1 MEKVLYKLL
10 ALILFSLGTPP
21 LQAQDLMD
29 IYRLAV
35 EQDAE
40 FRIAEFEYLASRES
54 LPIASS
60 LRKPQIDFGANLSQ
74 TELDGLVI
82 SNNTNQNIGY
92 SINLTQT
99 IYNAENRATIDAA
112 GASVTQARAELE
124 VAQQDLILRVTESY
138 FRILASQDVL
148 EFARAEE
155 TAIARQLEQAQ
166 KRFEVG
172 LIAITDVLEARARY
186 DSALAQ
192 TILAE
197 NQLDN
202 SFQALEV
209 IIGQTPSLNPARLSD
224 NLKLNR
230 PVPAQS
236 EPWVEIAL
244 QNNQS
249 LLAAL
254 AAQQVAD
261 YERQIRNKSRYPTL
275 DFTASYADADIENDN
290 IIVDDDERQEF
301 SLGILFNVPLYT
313 GGRISAE
320 RAQAEA
326 AYQSA
331 RSTALLQKRLTSQNT
346 RIAFLGVISGISEV
360 TALEQALKSTNTA
373 LEATEAGFDVG
384 TRTSIDVLISLRATY
399 ASRRDYAGARYQ
411 YLLNTLRLKQASG
424 LLGTSDLENINIWL
438 VDGPRVQGTAKPAGT
453 EGLPVENELARTE
466 FALDEAYEP
475 EEIIFNGEDQ
485 QLTRLQRDLDNGL
498 LWLETEEKN
507 MATIQIMMI
516 GFRNFNASDYYDYLD
531 SLVSQDIDVSKFRI
545 YQTSFNG
552 SEVYGVVYGEYEDR
566 LEASEHINILPEA
579 LKEKSPMPRTIGGIL
594 NEINDR

>member
-10 ALILFSLGTPP
+10 ALILFSLGTTP
-21 LQAQDLMD
+21 LLAQDLMD

-40 FRIAEFEYLASRES
+40 LRIAESEYLATRES
-54 LPIASS
+54 LPIATSA
-60 LRKPQIDFGANLSQ
+60 RKPQIDFAANLSQ
-74 TELDGLVI
+74 TETDGLVI
-82 SNNTNQNIGY
+82 PNNTNQDIGY
-92 SINLTQT
+92 SISLTQT
-99 IYNAENRATIDAA
+99 LYNAVNRATIDAA
-112 GASVTQARAELE
+112 EDFVAQARAEFE
-124 VAQQDLILRVTESY
+124 VAQQDLILRVADRY

-172 LIAITDVLEARARY
+172 LIAITDVLEAQARY

-202 SFQALEV
+202 AFQALEV

-224 NLKLNR
+224 NLKLTR

-254 AAQQVAD
+254 AAERAAD
-261 YERQIRNKSRYPTL
+261 HERQIRNKSRYPTL
-275 DFTASYADADIENDN
+275 DFTASYSDADIENDAAALF
-290 IIVDDDERQEF
+290 DDERQEL
-301 SLGILFNVPLYT
+301 SLAILFNVPLYT

-331 RSTALLQKRLTSQNT
+331 RSVALLQRRLTSQNT
-346 RIAFLGVISGISEV
+346 RIAFLGVISGISQV
-360 TALEQALKSTNTA
+360 TALKQALKSSNTA

-399 ASRRDYAGARYQ
+399 AAERDYAGARYQ
-411 YLLNTLRLKQASG
+411 YLIDTLKLKQASG
-424 LLGTSDLENINIWL
+424 LLGTADLEQINRWL
-438 VDGPRVQGTAKPAGT
+438 
-453 EGLPVENELARTE
+453 N
-466 FALDEAYEP
+466 
-475 EEIIFNGEDQ
+475 
-485 QLTRLQRDLDNGL
+485 
-498 LWLETEEKN
+498 
-507 MATIQIMMI
+507 
-516 GFRNFNASDYYDYLD
+516 
-531 SLVSQDIDVSKFRI
+531 
-545 YQTSFNG
+545 
-552 SEVYGVVYGEYEDR
+552 
-566 LEASEHINILPEA
+566 
-579 LKEKSPMPRTIGGIL
+579 
-594 NEINDR
+594 

>member
-1 MEKVLYKLL
+1 MGKVLYKLL
-10 ALILFSLGTPP
+10 ALILFSLGTTP

-35 EQDAE
+35 DQDAE
-40 FRIAEFEYLASRES
+40 FKIAEFEYLASRES
-54 LPIASS
+54 LPIATS
-60 LRKPQIDFGANLSQ
+60 LRKPQIDFGASLIRNEADA
-74 TELDGLVI
+74 TIRPDNT
-82 SNNTNQNIGY
+82 SNDIGY

-112 GASVTQARAELE
+112 GAFVRQARAEFE
-124 VAQQDLILRVTESY
+124 VAQQDLILRVAEAY
-138 FRILASQDVL
+138 FSILAAQDVL

-172 LIAITDVLEARARY
+172 LIAITDVLEAQARY

-202 SFQALEV
+202 AFQAMEV
-209 IIGQTPSLNPARLSD
+209 VIGETPSTNPTRLSD
-224 NLKLNR
+224 SLVLNR

-236 EPWVEIAL
+236 GPWVDIAL

-249 LLAAL
+249 LLAAI
-254 AAQQVAD
+254 AAEQAAD
-261 YERQIRNKSRYPTL
+261 YERQIKNKSRYPTL
-275 DFTASYADADIENDN
+275 DFTASYADVDIDNDN
-290 IIVDDDERQEF
+290 IPPLDDDQQDL
-301 SLGILFNVPLYT
+301 SLAILLNVPLYT

-331 RSTALLQKRLTSQNT
+331 RSVALLQKRLTSQNT
-346 RIAFLGVISGISEV
+346 VIAYLGVISGISQV
-360 TALEQALKSTNTA
+360 KALKQALKSSNTA

-399 ASRRDYAGARYQ
+399 AAERDYAGARYQ
-411 YLLNTLRLKQASG
+411 YLIDTLRLKQASG
-424 LLGTSDLENINIWL
+424 LLSTSDLEDINFWL
-438 VDGPRVQGTAKPAGT
+438 LDELVVRDSANPVGTGN
-453 EGLPVENELARTE
+453 LPVEIELSRIDSAPGK
-466 FALDEAYEP
+466 ADESEVLVVNS
-475 EEIIFNGEDQ
+475 ENQ

-498 LWLETEEKN
+498 LWLESEEKSR
-507 MATIQIMMI
+507 ATIQIMMI

-531 SLVSQDIDVSKFRI
+531 SLVSQNIDVSRFRI
-545 YQTSFNG
+545 YQTSING
-552 SEVYGVVYGEYEDR
+552 SEVYGVIYGEYENR
-566 LEASEHINILPEA
+566 REAIEHINILPEA
-579 LKEKSPMPRTIGGIL
+579 LKARSPMPRTIGGIL

>member
-1 MEKVLYKLL
+1 LYKLF
-10 ALILFSLGTPP
+10 ALILFSLGTTP

-35 EQDAE
+35 VQDAE
-40 FRIAEFEYLASRES
+40 FRIAEFEFLATRES
-54 LPIASS
+54 LPIATSA
-60 LRKPQIDFGANLSQ
+60 RKPQIDFAANLSQ
-74 TELDGLVI
+74 TESDGLLAI
-82 SNNTNQNIGY
+82 SNNTSQDIGY
-92 SINLTQT
+92 SISLTQT
-99 IYNAENRATIDAA
+99 LYNAENRATIDAA
-112 GASVTQARAELE
+112 EDFVAQARAEFE
-124 VAQQDLILRVTESY
+124 ISQQDLILRVAERY
-138 FRILASQDVL
+138 FRILAAQDVL
-148 EFARAEE
+148 EFAGAEE

-172 LIAITDVLEARARY
+172 LIAITDVLEAQARY

-197 NQLDN
+197 NELDN
-202 SFQALEV
+202 AFQALEV

-254 AAQQVAD
+254 AAERAAD
-261 YERQIRNKSRYPTL
+261 HERQIKNKSRYPTL
-275 DFTASYADADIENDN
+275 DFTASYSDADIENDPLL
-290 IIVDDDERQEF
+290 DDEKQDF
-301 SLGILFNVPLYT
+301 SLAILFNVPLYT

-331 RSTALLQKRLTSQNT
+331 RSVALLQKRLTSQNT
-346 RIAFLGVISGISEV
+346 RIAYLGVISGISQV
-360 TALEQALKSTNTA
+360 KALKQALDSSNTA

-384 TRTSIDVLISLRATY
+384 TRTSVDVLISLRATY
-399 ASRRDYAGARYQ
+399 AAERDYAGARYQ
-411 YLLNTLRLKQASG
+411 YLIDTLRLKQASG
-424 LLGTSDLENINIWL
+424 LLSTNDLEQINRWL
-438 VDGPRVQGTAKPAGT
+438 VDESIVQNTANPVGTGN
-453 EGLPVENELARTE
+453 LPVEIELSRIESAPGK
-466 FALDEAYEP
+466 ADESEVLVVNS
-475 EEIIFNGEDQ
+475 ESQ

-498 LWLETEEKN
+498 HWLESEEKSR
-507 MATIQIMMI
+507 ATIQIMMI
-516 GFRNFNASDYYDYLD
+516 GFRNFNAGDYYNYLD
-531 SLVSQDIDVSKFRI
+531 SLVSKNIDVSRFRI
-545 YQTSFNG
+545 YQTRING
-552 SEVYGVVYGEYEDR
+552 SEVYGVIYGEYDNR
-566 LEASEHINILPEA
+566 LEASENINRLPEA
-579 LKEKSPMPRTIGGIL
+579 LNAKSPMPRTVGGIL

>member
-10 ALILFSLGTPP
+10 ALILFSLGTTP

-35 EQDAE
+35 VQDAE

-54 LPIASS
+54 LPIATSV
-60 LRKPQIDFGANLSQ
+60 RKPQIDFGANLSQ
-74 TELDGLVI
+74 TEIDGLVI
-82 SNNTNQNIGY
+82 SNNTIQDTGY
-92 SINLTQT
+92 SISLTQT
-99 IYNAENRATIDAA
+99 LYNAENRATIDAA
-112 GASVTQARAELE
+112 EDFVAQARAEFE
-124 VAQQDLILRVTESY
+124 VAQQDLILRVAESY

-172 LIAITDVLEARARY
+172 LIAITDVLEAQARY

-202 SFQALEV
+202 AFQALEV
-209 IIGQTPSLNPARLSD
+209 IIGETPSTNPARLSD
-224 NLKLNR
+224 SLVLNR

-254 AAQQVAD
+254 AAERAAD
-261 YERQIRNKSRYPTL
+261 HERQIKNKSRYPTL
-275 DFTASYADADIENDN
+275 DFTASYSDADIE
-290 IIVDDDERQEF
+290 DDALLDGERQEL
-301 SLGILFNVPLYT
+301 SLAILFNVPLYT

-331 RSTALLQKRLTSQNT
+331 RSTALLQRRLTSQNT
-346 RIAFLGVISGISEV
+346 RIAYLGVLSEIGQV
-360 TALEQALKSTNTA
+360 NALEQALKSSFTA

-399 ASRRDYAGARYQ
+399 AAQRDYSGSRYQ
-411 YLLNTLRLKQASG
+411 YLINTLRLKQASG
-424 LLGTSDLENINIWL
+424 LLSTADLEQINRWL
-438 VDGPRVQGTAKPAGT
+438 
-453 EGLPVENELARTE
+453 N
-466 FALDEAYEP
+466 
-475 EEIIFNGEDQ
+475 
-485 QLTRLQRDLDNGL
+485 
-498 LWLETEEKN
+498 
-507 MATIQIMMI
+507 
-516 GFRNFNASDYYDYLD
+516 
-531 SLVSQDIDVSKFRI
+531 
-545 YQTSFNG
+545 
-552 SEVYGVVYGEYEDR
+552 
-566 LEASEHINILPEA
+566 
-579 LKEKSPMPRTIGGIL
+579 
-594 NEINDR
+594 

>member
-1 MEKVLYKLL
+1 MYKLF
-10 ALILFSLGTPP
+10 ALILFSIGTTP

-35 EQDAE
+35 VQDAE
-40 FRIAEFEYLASRES
+40 FRIAESEFLATRES
-54 LPIASS
+54 LPIATSA
-60 LRKPQIDFGANLSQ
+60 RKPQIDFAANLSQ
-74 TELDGLVI
+74 TESDGLVI
-82 SNNTNQNIGY
+82 SNNTNQDIGY
-92 SINLTQT
+92 SISLTQT
-99 IYNAENRATIDAA
+99 LYNAENRATIDAA
-112 GASVTQARAELE
+112 EDFVAQARAEFE
-124 VAQQDLILRVTESY
+124 VSQQDLILRVAERY
-138 FRILASQDVL
+138 FSILAAQDVL

-172 LIAITDVLEARARY
+172 LIAITDVLEAQARY

-202 SFQALEV
+202 AFQALEV

-224 NLKLNR
+224 NLKLSR

-254 AAQQVAD
+254 AAERAAEH
-261 YERQIRNKSRYPTL
+261 ERQIKNKSRYPTL
-275 DFTASYADADIENDN
+275 DFTASYSDADIENDTLP
-290 IIVDDDERQEF
+290 DGEQQDF
-301 SLGILFNVPLYT
+301 SLAILFNVPLYT

-331 RSTALLQKRLTSQNT
+331 RSVALLQRRLTSQNT
-346 RIAFLGVISGISEV
+346 RIAFLGVISGISQV
-360 TALEQALKSTNTA
+360 KALQQALKSSNTA

-384 TRTSIDVLISLRATY
+384 TRTSVDVLISLRATY
-399 ASRRDYAGARYQ
+399 GAQRDYAGARYQ
-411 YLLNTLRLKQASG
+411 YLINTLRLKQASG
-424 LLGTSDLENINIWL
+424 LLSTSDLENINFWL
-438 VDGPRVQGTAKPAGT
+438 VDEPIVRNSTKPAGT
-453 EGLPVENELARTE
+453 ENLPVEIELSRIDSAPGK
-466 FALDEAYEP
+466 ADEY
-475 EEIIFNGEDQ
+475 GELVVNSENQ

-498 LWLETEEKN
+498 HWLESEEKSR
-507 MATIQIMMI
+507 ATIQIMMI
-516 GFRNFNASDYYDYLD
+516 GFRNFNARDYYNYLD
-531 SLVSQDIDVSKFRI
+531 SLVSQNIDVSRFRI
-545 YQTSFNG
+545 YQTSING
-552 SEVYGVVYGEYEDR
+552 SEVFGVIYGEYENR
-566 LEASEHINILPEA
+566 REASEHINKLPEA
-579 LKEKSPMPRTIGGIL
+579 LRARSPMPRTIGGIL

>member
-10 ALILFSLGTPP
+10 ALILFSLGTTP

-35 EQDAE
+35 DQDAE

-54 LPIASS
+54 LPIATSV
-60 LRKPQIDFGANLSQ
+60 RKPQIDFGANLSQ
-74 TELDGLVI
+74 TEIDGLVI
-82 SNNTNQNIGY
+82 SNNTIQDTGY
-92 SINLTQT
+92 SISLTQT
-99 IYNAENRATIDAA
+99 LYNAENRATIDAA
-112 GASVTQARAELE
+112 EDFVAQARAEFE
-124 VAQQDLILRVTESY
+124 VAQQDLILRVAESY

-172 LIAITDVLEARARY
+172 LIAITDVLEAQARY

-202 SFQALEV
+202 AFQALEV
-209 IIGQTPSLNPARLSD
+209 IIGETPSTNPARLSD
-224 NLKLNR
+224 SLVLNR

-254 AAQQVAD
+254 AAERAAD
-261 YERQIRNKSRYPTL
+261 HERQIKNKSRYPTL
-275 DFTASYADADIENDN
+275 DFTASYSDADIE
-290 IIVDDDERQEF
+290 DDFLLDGERQEL
-301 SLGILFNVPLYT
+301 SLAILFNVPLYT

-331 RSTALLQKRLTSQNT
+331 RSTALLQRRLTSQNT
-346 RIAFLGVISGISEV
+346 RIAYLGVLSEIGQV
-360 TALEQALKSTNTA
+360 NALEQALKSSFTA

-399 ASRRDYAGARYQ
+399 AAQRDYSGSRYQ
-411 YLLNTLRLKQASG
+411 YLINTLRLKQASG
-424 LLGTSDLENINIWL
+424 LLSTADLEQINRWL
-438 VDGPRVQGTAKPAGT
+438 
-453 EGLPVENELARTE
+453 N
-466 FALDEAYEP
+466 
-475 EEIIFNGEDQ
+475 
-485 QLTRLQRDLDNGL
+485 
-498 LWLETEEKN
+498 
-507 MATIQIMMI
+507 
-516 GFRNFNASDYYDYLD
+516 
-531 SLVSQDIDVSKFRI
+531 
-545 YQTSFNG
+545 
-552 SEVYGVVYGEYEDR
+552 
-566 LEASEHINILPEA
+566 
-579 LKEKSPMPRTIGGIL
+579 
-594 NEINDR
+594 

>member
-1 MEKVLYKLL
+1 LYKLL
-10 ALILFSLGTPP
+10 ALILFSLGTTP

-35 EQDAE
+35 DQDAE

-54 LPIASS
+54 LPIATSV
-60 LRKPQIDFGANLSQ
+60 RKPQIDFGANLSQ
-74 TELDGLVI
+74 TEIDGLVI
-82 SNNTNQNIGY
+82 SNNTIQDTGY
-92 SINLTQT
+92 SISLTQT
-99 IYNAENRATIDAA
+99 LYNAVNRATIDAA
-112 GASVTQARAELE
+112 EDFVAQARAEFE
-124 VAQQDLILRVTESY
+124 VAQQDLILRVAESY

-172 LIAITDVLEARARY
+172 LIAITDVLEAQARY

-202 SFQALEV
+202 AFQALEV
-209 IIGQTPSLNPARLSD
+209 IIGETPSLNPARLSD
-224 NLKLNR
+224 SLALNR

-254 AAQQVAD
+254 AAERAAD
-261 YERQIRNKSRYPTL
+261 HERQIKNKSRYPTL
-275 DFTASYADADIENDN
+275 DFTASYSDADIE
-290 IIVDDDERQEF
+290 DDALLDGERQEL
-301 SLGILFNVPLYT
+301 SLAILFNVPLYT

-331 RSTALLQKRLTSQNT
+331 RSTALLQRRLTSQNT
-346 RIAFLGVISGISEV
+346 RIAYLGVLSEISQV
-360 TALEQALKSTNTA
+360 NALEQALKSSNIA

-399 ASRRDYAGARYQ
+399 AAQRDYSGSRYQ
-411 YLLNTLRLKQASG
+411 YLINTLRLKQASG
-424 LLGTSDLENINIWL
+424 LLSTNDLEQINRWL
-438 VDGPRVQGTAKPAGT
+438 VDELVVRDSAKPTGT
-453 EGLPVENELARTE
+453 GNLPVEIELSRIESAPGMT
-466 FALDEAYEP
+466 DEYGKLVVYSE
-475 EEIIFNGEDQ
+475 NQ
-485 QLTRLQRDLDNGL
+485 QFTRFQRDLDDGL
-498 LWLETEEKN
+498 HWLEIEEKSR
-507 MATIQIMMI
+507 ATIQIMMI
-516 GFRNFNASDYYDYLD
+516 GFKNFNAEDYYYYLD
-531 SLVSQDIDVSKFRI
+531 SLVSQNIDVSGFRI
-545 YQTSFNG
+545 YQTSING
-552 SEVYGVVYGEYEDR
+552 TEVFGVIYGEYEDR
-566 LEASEHINILPEA
+566 LAASEHISKLPDA
-579 LKEKSPMPRTIGGIL
+579 LKARSPMPRTIGGIL
-594 NEINDR
+594 NEINGR